1 MITVSRHNRQ
11 GLVSFNVTI
20 SFLGDIF
27 PEQLDGDKIV
37 EHQHSQHK
45 TLTRIRGLLYHQV
58 RMRINRNHGTK
69 IQPATPQRRLLLS
82 VMKEAKVHLDAK
94 ELYRRA
100 SERDPC
106 ISLATVYR
114 NLRLFKEQ
122 GLLNERHLGQAR
134 CYYAMKQLGEHQYLV
149 CAACGQVIEFESP
162 LIRKLIAEVQHK
174 NNFSVAKIELYLE
187 GHCHKCK
194 EEKI

>member
-1 MITVSRHNRQ
+1 M
-11 GLVSFNVTI
+11 
-20 SFLGDIF
+20 
-27 PEQLDGDKIV
+27 
-37 EHQHSQHK
+37 
-45 TLTRIRGLLYHQV
+45 YHHV
-58 RMRINRNHGTK
+58 RMRINRTHGTK
-69 IQPATPQRRLLLS
+69 IQPDTPQRRLLFD
-82 VMKEAKVHLDAK
+82 VIQEAERHLDAK

-100 SERDPC
+100 SERDPS

-122 GLLNERHLGQAR
+122 GLVDERHLGQAR

-162 LIRKLIAEVQHK
+162 MIRKLIAEVQRK
-174 NNFSVAKIELYLE
+174 NNFSVTKIELYLE

-194 EEKI
+194 EGKK